1 VRIGVFGAGSI
12 GCYLG
17 GRLLAAGADVVLV
30 GRLGDELAA
39 HGLTLVDVDGTRTVL
54 PAARLAHAADAAA
67 LADREI
73 VLVTVKSTDT
83 AAAGAVLAGVL
94 APGATVVSFQNG
106 VSNPDLL
113 RAALG
118 TRRVVAGMVP
128 WNVVRLGAGG
138 FQQTTT
144 GPVGIERGA
153 GEAFLAALRRTRL
166 PLDVR
171 DDLRGVQWTKLLL
184 NLNNSVNALAG
195 VPLRQELAQRDYRRV
210 FAAAFAEGLA
220 CLRAAGL
227 RPVRVGRML
236 PALAPAILQLPDALF
251 FRLAAALVKID
262 PAARSSMLD
271 DLDRKKATEVDFLN
285 GEIVRLGERHGVATP
300 VNRRIVAL
308 VHAAEAAGT
317 GSPGFT
323 ARNLLAEVGA
333 AASSARRVSR

>member
-17 GRLLAAGADVVLV
+17 GRLAAAGADVRFV
-30 GRLGDELAA
+30 GRMGDEVAA
-39 HGLTLVDVDGTRTVL
+39 HGLTLVDVDGARTAL
-54 PAARLAHAADAAA
+54 AAANVAYAADAAT
-67 LADREI
+67 LADRDV

-83 AAAGAVLAGVL
+83 AEAGRVLAGML
-94 APGATVVSFQNG
+94 APGAIVVSFQNG
-106 VSNPDLL
+106 VSNPEIL

-138 FQQTTT
+138 FQQTTS
-144 GPVGIERGA
+144 GPVGVERAA
-153 GEAFLAALRRTRL
+153 GDAFLAALRRTRL

-195 VPLRQELAQRDYRRV
+195 VPLREELSQRDYRRV

-220 CLRAAGL
+220 TLRVAGV

-236 PALAPAILQLPDALF
+236 PQLAPAILRRPDALF

-271 DLDRKKATEVDFLN
+271 DLDRRKATEIDFLN

-308 VHAAEAAGT
+308 VHAAEARAQ
-317 GSPGFT
+317 GSPCFKG
-323 ARNLLAEVGA
+323 RNLLAEAVA
-333 AASSARRVSR
+333 VDFVRH